1 MPCIAIHLAV
11 AKKYLEKH
19 PDEKYNEFILGT
31 IAPDITLDDVNKY
44 INGVFT
50 DKNSRHFG
58 TNNKTDDIIEYMK
71 NKVDF
76 KKFFEI
82 NDINSSFLRAY
93 FLHLVCDYYFFGE
106 YITSDKLKGL
116 SFMDAVKLGYSDYD
130 LITAKLIK
138 KYNLNIPMEVK
149 DLISMKEEGD
159 LQIIDEV
166 MVDNFINEMSN
177 IDLYDRKKLLTSN
190 SKLY

>member
-19 PDEKYNEFILGT
+19 PDENYNEFILGT

-93 FLHLVCDYYFFGE
+93 FLHL
-106 YITSDKLKGL
+106 LKGL

-149 DLISMKEEGD
+149 NLISMKEEGD

-166 MVDNFINEMSN
+166 TVDNFINEMSN
-177 IDLYDRKKLLTSN
+177 IDLYDRKKLLTNN